1 MHAYVFSENCIVMT
15 RRWFVSMMMVLLLPV
30 ISIAQYAAV
39 QGYVLDKASGK
50 GIAGVVVSDGYNV
63 VATNLKGRYSFI
75 RHSSAAFVF
84 ISTPAG
90 FRIAHTDGVPSFY
103 TKLTEGSGYNFYLE
117 KETVSDQKHLLLVG
131 ADPQPMTNEDGKK
144 WLSFAQ
150 QYFQPVL
157 ERHKGVPV
165 LGIMCGDIV
174 GDTHELYKNHKQAL
188 KSIGIPFF
196 QVFGN
201 HDADYGARSDE
212 LSQHSFREAFGPEY
226 YSFNKGRIHY
236 VVLDNVFYMGKD
248 FTYTGYLTEAQLSWL
263 EKDLKHISKGST
275 VIVSTHIPVDVDTS
289 TVAGRREVTE
299 SAGMSNKA
307 HLYAILAPYKT
318 HFMAGH
324 THWNLKFENAAGFHH
339 IHGAMCGEWWQSPAS
354 SDGTPLGF
362 GVYEIDG
369 DSLTWYFQSA
379 GEGRD
384 YQMRIYEPDS
394 SGRFVVNIWN
404 WDAGWKAIWQE
415 DGREAGE
422 LKRFAGYDP
431 FMTAFNKTLPQSWSW
446 VKPSLTTH
454 LFEGKIKPGTKSV
467 TVKATDRFGKIYTA
481 SIQILPK

>member
-1 MHAYVFSENCIVMT
+1 MA
-15 RRWFVSMMMVLLLPV
+15 RRWLVIIMVILLPV
-30 ISIAQYAAV
+30 ISSGQYAAV
-39 QGYVLDKASGK
+39 QGYVLDKKSGK

-63 VATNLKGRYSFI
+63 VATNTKGRYSFF
-75 RHSSAAFVF
+75 RHPSAAFVF
-84 ISTPAG
+84 ISAPAG
-90 FRIAHTDGVPSFY
+90 FRIAHAEGVPSFY
-103 TKLTEGSGYNFYLE
+103 TKLGEGRSYDFYLE

-157 ERHKGVPV
+157 ERHKGIPA

-188 KSIGIPFF
+188 KAIGIPFF

-201 HDADYGARSDE
+201 HDADYGARTDE

-236 VVLDNVFYMGKD
+236 VVLDNVFYLGKN
-248 FTYTGYLTEAQLSWL
+248 FTYTGYVTETQLAWL
-263 EKDLKHISKGST
+263 EKDLKHIPQGST
-275 VIVSTHIPVDVDTS
+275 VIVSTHIPVDFDTT
-289 TVAGRREVTE
+289 TVAGSKDAQE
-299 SAGMSNKA
+299 SAGISNKE
-307 HLYAILAPYKT
+307 HLYSILAPYKT
-318 HFMAGH
+318 HFMSGH
-324 THWNLKFENAAGFHH
+324 THWNRKFENKAGFHH

-369 DSLTWYFQSA
+369 DNLTWYFQSA
-379 GEGRD
+379 GEDRD
-384 YQMRIYEPDS
+384 FQMRVYQPDS
-394 SGRFVVNIWN
+394 SGRFIVNIWN
-404 WDAGWKAIWQE
+404 WDAGWKAVWQE
-415 DGREAGE
+415 DGRNAGE

-431 FMTAFNKTLPQSWSW
+431 FISAFNKTLPQSWSW

-481 SIQILPK
+481 SIGIMPQ

>member
-1 MHAYVFSENCIVMT
+1 MT

-30 ISIAQYAAV
+30 ISIGQYAAV

-63 VATNLKGRYSFI
+63 VATNLKGRYSFT
-75 RHSSAAFVF
+75 RHPSATFVF
-84 ISTPAG
+84 LSTPAG
-90 FRIAHTDGVPSFY
+90 FRIAHAEGVPSFY
-103 TKLTEGSGYNFYLE
+103 TKLTEGSSYNFYLE

-157 ERHKGVPV
+157 ERHKGVPA

-188 KSIGIPFF
+188 KAIGIPFF

-201 HDADYGARSDE
+201 HDADYGARSDD
-212 LSQHSFREAFGPEY
+212 LSQQSFREAFGPEY

-236 VVLDNVFYMGKD
+236 VVLDNVFYMGKN
-248 FTYTGYLTEAQLSWL
+248 FTYTGYVTEAQLAWL
-263 EKDLKHISKGST
+263 EKDLKHIPRGST
-275 VIVSTHIPVDVDTS
+275 VIVSTHIPVDFDTT
-289 TVAGRREVTE
+289 TVAGRTAVPE
-299 SAGMSNKA
+299 SAGMSNKE
-307 HLYAILAPYKT
+307 HLYNILAPYKV

-324 THWNLKFENAAGFHH
+324 THWNQKFENAAGFHH

-379 GEGRD
+379 GESRD
-384 YQMRIYEPDS
+384 YQMRVYEPDS
-394 SGRFVVNIWN
+394 SGRFLVNIWN
-404 WDAGWKAIWQE
+404 WDAGWKTIWQE
-415 DGREAGE
+415 DGRDAGE

-454 LFEGKIKPGTKSV
+454 LFEGRITPGTKSV
-467 TVKATDRFGKIYTA
+467 TVKATDRFGKVYTA
-481 SIQILPK
+481 SIQVSVQ